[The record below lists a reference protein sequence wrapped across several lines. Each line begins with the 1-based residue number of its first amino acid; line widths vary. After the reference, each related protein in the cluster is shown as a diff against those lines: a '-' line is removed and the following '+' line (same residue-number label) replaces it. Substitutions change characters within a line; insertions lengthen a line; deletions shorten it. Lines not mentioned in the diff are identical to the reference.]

1 MEKRLALAIALCVG
15 FMLFWGWL
23 FPTPKP
29 PVAASPA
36 AAAGAASA
44 GGDSAA
50 TPTITTPP
58 AAAAGAPAPGGAV
71 ATTTPGTTPPEG
83 SGSAGRPALLP
94 AGAVVGNPDE
104 TIVVETPLATVR
116 FAARGAQVTSWV
128 IRKYQDSD
136 GKPLDLVSPAAAKL
150 GVRPLDL
157 AFDDAATTKIF
168 RAAIYRIEQKRVEGD
183 GGAVTEVAFTWNDG
197 AGASAAKVIRIPDSG
212 YVNDLEVAAE
222 VGGRPANPGIV
233 WGAGFE
239 PEKGD
244 DSPRMG
250 IGTRAVVGH
259 GQAAPM
265 HRYEVDLKPGE
276 PWGEEGALPWAGVE
290 NKYFAAIFA
299 PQGAGLA
306 RARAEVQTVIED
318 GREHHHL
325 VFTLHA
331 PPPLRLFVGP
341 KDLDV
346 LRTPG
351 LGLERLLDYGFFGFV
366 AKPLFQVLRFIHGYV
381 GNYGVAIILL
391 TVLIRLVFFPFMHR
405 SQLKMRV
412 MQENM
417 KRLNPKLKA
426 LKDRFQKLE
435 RAAVQKGGA
444 GARAKV
450 RQQMNE
456 ETMALYKEEG
466 INPFASMSGCLPL
479 LAQMPILYAFYTVL
493 TISIEL
499 RHAPFMLWV
508 RDLSLHDPYYVT
520 PILMGATMLIQQ
532 FMTSAAIADPV
543 QRRMMYVMPVMF
555 TWFFLNLPSGL
566 VLYWLVNN
574 LIGILQQY
582 LVNKE
587 ADARQTAASA
597 A

>member
-426 LKDRFQKLE
+426 LKE
-435 RAAVQKGGA
+435 R
-444 GARAKV
+444 
-450 RQQMNE
+450 
-456 ETMALYKEEG
+456 
-466 INPFASMSGCLPL
+466 
-479 LAQMPILYAFYTVL
+479 
-493 TISIEL
+493 
-499 RHAPFMLWV
+499 
-508 RDLSLHDPYYVT
+508 
-520 PILMGATMLIQQ
+520 
-532 FMTSAAIADPV
+532 
-543 QRRMMYVMPVMF
+543 
-555 TWFFLNLPSGL
+555 
-566 VLYWLVNN
+566 
-574 LIGILQQY
+574 
-582 LVNKE
+582 
-587 ADARQTAASA
+587 
-597 A
+597 